1 MFKIQH
7 FLEGKAVYKN
17 RLLEF
22 MGIRFTVRGLYNKEN
37 QEIFTGVVK
46 VAQTKVSF
54 YSKSSQVYI
63 LIELSEEMYHFDEN
77 GYLLHEKCMQFLRAY
92 FERCVKSSSSHEV
105 TLVIYSR
112 LYYPQVKNK
121 EELKEALRKFY
132 GQAEPM
138 SDGEIDELGA
148 F

>member
-37 QEIFTGVVK
+37 EEIFTGVVK
-46 VAQTKVSF
+46 VTETKVSF

-63 LIELSEEMYHFDEN
+63 LIELSEEMYKFDEN
-77 GYLLHEKCMQFLRAY
+77 GYLIHEKCLQFLRAY